1 MANQYLQAFN
11 NHFEEFTDDVVRV
24 FPEDKEIATASN
36 ALKKMRKVNPKLIIN
51 VFIEYIQK
59 PYGSQIMDNNI
70 KFFLEKDYSD
80 NLSNEILSKVNSI
93 KEPIA
98 NMSSEEQ
105 NKVIK
110 YLQNL
115 CKLCDLYSD
124 NIN

>member
-1 MANQYLQAFN
+1 MTNQYLQAFN
-11 NHFEEFTDDVVRV
+11 NHFEEFIDDVVRV
-24 FPEDKEIATASN
+24 FPDDKEIATASN

-51 VFIEYIQK
+51 VFIEYIQI
-59 PYGSQIMDNNI
+59 PYGSQIMNNNI

-93 KEPIA
+93 KGPIA
-98 NMSSEEQ
+98 DMDVEEQ
-105 NKVIK
+105 TKVIK

-115 CKLCDLYSD
+115 CKLCELYN

>member
-1 MANQYLQAFN
+1 
-11 NHFEEFTDDVVRV
+11 
-24 FPEDKEIATASN
+24 
-36 ALKKMRKVNPKLIIN
+36 MRKVNPKLIIN
-51 VFIEYIQK
+51 VFIEYIQI

-93 KEPIA
+93 KGPIA
-98 NMSSEEQ
+98 DMDVEEQ
-105 NKVIK
+105 TKVIK

-115 CKLCDLYSD
+115 CKLCELYN